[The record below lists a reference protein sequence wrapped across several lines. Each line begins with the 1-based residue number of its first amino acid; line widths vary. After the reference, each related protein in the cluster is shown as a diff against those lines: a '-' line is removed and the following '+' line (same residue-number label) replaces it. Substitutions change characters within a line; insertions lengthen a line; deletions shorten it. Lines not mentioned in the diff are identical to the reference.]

1 MKEIFK
7 LFFPSISSFKSVLNE
22 AENTSISRERFI
34 DFIKTSGLLMLII
47 NSFIF
52 LFVTNSGG
60 EYIISNLSTTSQTFM
75 TISWFTI
82 GMSLFIFSMG
92 FSNLIA
98 WYSNV
103 GRDGSQWNYLVDRI
117 NALVG
122 PVLVWIIAITTTL
135 NILLNQNMI
144 PDFLTTFE
152 DGVISSV
159 EFSLWPLWMVS
170 IYLVMVMFAPFTIYI
185 HKKYPYLSIT
195 TFIALLMLIDFINFP
210 INFAYMKVLNYL
222 FFWLTIHQIGYFF
235 ADGKLQLIKNSI
247 FPIIAFFS
255 YGYLYYQLSINKTFL
270 SFSNYRLSEMNNEDP
285 PTAFYFVASIGLL
298 SLLFSF
304 KNIIE
309 KFLNKTYLWKIFSLL
324 HSNIYTLYLWHS
336 MVVLSLY
343 LFGIPIY
350 IGLLYLTIATLIFGN
365 YERSVFRLSSN
376 LLKRVNPLQPW
387 PSPIKARFS
396 MGNFSLAWVAALL
409 VLLGI
414 IHLTLGGIGQNGF
427 FNLREFYFMR
437 SNTFEGMGR
446 IITGIL
452 LLNVTVRGLSYKKR
466 ILFLSII
473 FTLLSLY
480 SRIIIEENITYFEYG
495 FNLFLTLFFVSL
507 LFPKRNYQ
515 PDYKV
520 K

>member
-1 MKEIFK
+1 MRELFK
-7 LFFPSISSFKSVLNE
+7 LFFPNINSFRSVINE
-22 AENTSISRERFI
+22 TDNTSISRERFI
-34 DFIKTSGLLMLII
+34 DFLKTSGLLLLII
-47 NSFIF
+47 NSFLF
-52 LFVTNSGG
+52 LTVTKSGG
-60 EYIISNLSTTSQTFM
+60 EYIISNLSTTSESFM

-92 FSNLIA
+92 FNNLIA

-117 NALVG
+117 NALIG
-122 PVLVWIIAITTTL
+122 PVLVWIIAITVSL
-135 NILLNQNMI
+135 NILLNLNMI

-159 EFSLWPLWMVS
+159 EFSLWPLWLVS

-185 HKKYPYLSIT
+185 HKKYPYLSMTI
-195 TFIALLMLIDFINFP
+195 FIILIILIDSLNFP
-210 INFAYMKVLNYL
+210 INLAYIKVFNYL
-222 FFWLTIHQIGYFF
+222 FFWLTIHQIGYFY
-235 ADGKLQLIKNSI
+235 ADGKLQLIRKNI
-247 FPIIAFFS
+247 FPTVSIIS
-255 YGYLYYQLSINKTFL
+255 YGYLYYQLSVNKLFL
-270 SFSNYRLSEMNNEDP
+270 SFSSYRLSEKNNEDP
-285 PTAFYFVASIGLL
+285 PTTVYFIATIGLL
-298 SLLFSF
+298 SLLFSV

-309 KFLNKTYLWKIFSLL
+309 KLLNNNYLWKVFSIL
-324 HSNIYTLYLWHS
+324 HSNIYTLYLWHLI
-336 MVVLSLY
+336 VVLSIYLFDLPKHIGILY
-343 LFGIPIY
+343 L
-350 IGLLYLTIATLIFGN
+350 LAAVLIFGN

-396 MGNFSLAWVAALL
+396 IGNFSLAWVSALL

-452 LLNVTVRGLSYKKR
+452 LLNVTVRGLMYKKR
-466 ILFLSII
+466 ILFVSVMFTI
-473 FTLLSLY
+473 FSLY
-480 SRIIIEENITYFEYG
+480 SRIIIDENITYFEYG
-495 FNLFLTLFFVSL
+495 FSFFLLLFFLVL
-507 LFPKRNYQ
+507 LLPKRNYKLVS
-515 PDYKV
+515 KV